1 MALKSTGYLAEATEI
16 SFTGA
21 TQKLVSLA
29 NNEWTDESDIVSN
42 SENHVMCN
50 LELNMDNGAA
60 AAFSA
65 GAAILVYFLPSL
77 DGSNYP
83 DWRGG
88 GATSE
93 QQANEQYYVGS
104 FTLSNVS
111 PDEAQRHTIKNVP
124 MPPGNF
130 KVACRNK
137 AGQTLT
143 SGTLTLKYRPHSYQD
158 T

>member
-1 MALKSTGYLAEATEI
+1 MALKSTGYIGEATEI
-16 SFTGA
+16 VFSGTQQMTG
-21 TQKLVSLA
+21 LL
-29 NNEWTDESDIVSN
+29 NNEWTDESDVISN
-42 SENHVMCN
+42 SENHIMCN
-50 LELNMDNGAA
+50 LELNMDDGAA

-83 DWRGG
+83 LWRSGG
-88 GATSE
+88 LTDEE
-93 QQANEQYYVGS
+93 QSNEQYYVAS
-104 FTLSNVS
+104 FTLSDV
-111 PDEAQRHTIKNVP
+111 DEVQRYVVKNIP

-143 SGTLTLKYRPHSYQD
+143 SGTITLKYRPHSYQD
-158 T
+158 S